1 MKRFYLLLV
10 LLWAS
15 LSMGQNSQLGAVSVP
30 NELSFQRALELGL
43 TNNPS
48 LAAVQVGRQIAKADE
63 VTAGLRPNPVFLLN
77 SESYPIYTS
86 HPGSF
91 FNNQELVTNVT
102 QELETAGKRKWRVE
116 VARVGVSISEGESE
130 DARRRFRLLLAQSYF
145 QAVWTKADLEVAR
158 QILSEFDQILKLMQE
173 RFRAGEISGVDLQR
187 VEVERLRSLDDEVNA
202 EIALKN
208 AKVQVLSLIGPAS
221 IIPEFD
227 VTDSLDVQPVSIS
240 LEQLQQEAFATRAD
254 WIAQQSRLVQVEAS
268 LHLEEA
274 QRAPNVSPFFGYK
287 RDVGVNTASFGVQIA
302 LPLFNRNQGGI
313 ARAMAEKTRQQFV
326 AAQLRHTIQA
336 EVQQAYDNF
345 EGNRYRV
352 ALLEK
357 EYLPK
362 ARHTL
367 DIVRQTN
374 RLGAVDL
381 ATFLDAQRVYREVTR
396 LYNRVLFETVA
407 SRYRLEAAVG
417 KEF

>member
-1 MKRFYLLLV
+1 MKRFYVLLV
-10 LLWAS
+10 FFWAS
-15 LSMGQNSQLGAVSVP
+15 LSMGQSTQPGAVSVP
-30 NELSFQRALELGL
+30 NELSFQKALELGL

-48 LAAVQVGRQIAKADE
+48 LAAEQVGRQIARADE
-63 VTAGLRPNPVFLLN
+63 ITAGLRPNPVFLLN
-77 SESYPIYTS
+77 SESYPIFTS

-91 FNNQELVTNVT
+91 FNNQELVTNVA
-102 QELETAGKRKWRVE
+102 QEIETAGKRRHRIE
-116 VARVGVSISEGESE
+116 VAKSAVNVSDGESE

-158 QILSEFDQILKLMQE
+158 HILSDFDQILKLMQE
-173 RFRAGEISGVDLQR
+173 RYRAGEISGLDLQR
-187 VEVERLRSLDDEVNA
+187 VEVERLRSLDEEVNA

-208 AKVQVLSLIGPAS
+208 VKVQVLSLISPAP

-227 VTDSLDVQPVSIS
+227 VTDSLEVQPISIS
-240 LEQLQQEAFATRAD
+240 MEHLQQEAFATRAD
-254 WIAQQSRLVQVEAS
+254 WIAQQSRLVQAEAS
-268 LHLEEA
+268 IHLEEA
-274 QRAPNVSPFFGYK
+274 QRTPNLSPFFGYK

-326 AAQLRHTIQA
+326 AAQLRNTIQA
-336 EVQQAYDNF
+336 EVQQAYNNF
-345 EGNRYRV
+345 EGNRNRV

-374 RLGAVDL
+374 QLGAVDL
-381 ATFLDAQRVYREVTR
+381 TTFLDAQRVYRDVTR

-407 SRYRLEAAVG
+407 SRYQLEAAVG